1 MSARVGHVAALALA
15 LGLAVGAC
23 SSSSDSALVK
33 SERALVPSTTGSAGV
48 GPPSTRGEPCD
59 PTASLRPAGSM
70 PAPGEMPAGS
80 YMRTIQDRGRLVVG
94 VDENTLFFG
103 ARNPTS
109 GELEG
114 FEVDL
119 LREIARAITGDP
131 DAITFKTV
139 VTSQKVPFVQQGLV
153 DVTASLVS
161 MTCERW
167 RDVSFSTEYY
177 EAYHQLLVPTGS
189 SIQGIDDLAD
199 QRVCVTSGSTSVDL
213 LARIAPDAIPHTVE
227 ARTDCLVALQDG
239 SADAVLSHDT
249 VLYGLHEQDPDTVI
263 LPERIAVQP
272 YGMPIATGHPEFVR
286 FVNALLERLRDDGTL
301 AALDAKWLGRIRP
314 SPPVPPARYRD

>member
-1 MSARVGHVAALALA
+1 MRALA
-15 LGLAVGAC
+15 
-23 SSSSDSALVK
+23 
-33 SERALVPSTTGSAGV
+33 PSTTPATE
-48 GPPSTRGEPCD
+48 PPPTTPPPPCD
-59 PTASLRPAGSM
+59 PTASLRPREAM
-70 PAPGEMPAGS
+70 PPPGDMPAGS
-80 YMRTIQDRGRLVVG
+80 FMREIQDRGRLVVG

-103 ARNPTS
+103 ARNPTT

-139 VTSQKVPFVQQGLV
+139 VTSQKVPFVQDGSV
-153 DVTASLVS
+153 DTTASLVS

-167 RDVSFSTEYY
+167 RDVAFSSEYY
-177 EAYHQLLVPTGS
+177 EAYHQLLVPRGS
-189 SIQGIDDLAD
+189 SIRGVDDLARR
-199 QRVCVTSGSTSVDL
+199 RVCVTSGSTSIDL
-213 LARIAPDAIPHTVE
+213 LREVAPKSKPYIVE
-227 ARTDCLVALQDG
+227 ARTDCLVALQDA

-249 VLYGLHEQDPDTVI
+249 VLYGLHEQDPDTEI

-272 YGMPIATGHPEFVR
+272 YGMPIAKGHPEFVR
-286 FVNALLERLRDDGTL
+286 FVNALLERMRDDGSL
-301 AALDAKWLGRIRP
+301 AALDEKWLGRIRP